1 MDYSDFKSA
10 KLPDWEC
17 HQTYSMGYDSLSGGT
32 FLEVTAFPKKTYP
45 GFSMPWITGNW
56 SPYTTMRIT
65 ARMRGHASP
74 FILSV
79 WDGKGAYVQR
89 NRFEKRFI
97 LDTVW
102 TECELSF
109 SDGLATPDSRQMDLG
124 RIALV
129 VFFTGG
135 ADVPTTFDVKKIEL
149 R

>member
-56 SPYTTMRIT
+56 SPYTTLRIT

-79 WDGKGAYVQR
+79 WDGNGKYVME
-89 NRFEKRFI
+89 NRFEKKFAV
-97 LDTVW
+97 DTVW
-102 TECELSF
+102 TTCELSF
-109 SDGLATPDSRQMDLG
+109 SGGLATPGARRMDLG
-124 RIALV
+124 RITQV
-129 VFFTGG
+129 VFFYGRSG
-135 ADVPTTFDVKKIEL
+135 RPDDF
-149 R
+149 